1 MAPRTSHQPHLKATQ
16 KPQQL
21 AGMEVPPAVRMERMK
36 GGVEVAV
43 NLEAAG
49 HIRSGDAELPGG
61 GEHEPNRLGRAHLE
75 RGERI
80 PRPGR
85 APVIGPKRN
94 RGIVINE
101 RPKDIPEVS
110 SAPQPRLT
118 AQSVAV
124 RSDGRPHAPP
134 GQKVAPHD
142 GYSTPAINQPFEG
155 AVRDLPSAS
164 FSTDAG
170 RCTTRLD
177 LRACARG
184 NQRIRL
190 ARRVRTRSRWRPSV
204 IAAPATIITTIGS
217 EHDQCSECLGG
228 FSEAGRDAEI
238 GVVAQDT
245 AGWRPARAA
254 TPILTLI

>member
-1 MAPRTSHQPHLKATQ
+1 LDADLAAAFDRISHDHILAMLGAFPARGMVAQWLKAGVVENGRLSRTEEGT
-16 KPQQL
+16 PQ
-21 AGMEVPPAVRMERMK
+21 
-36 GGVEVAV
+36 GGV
-43 NLEAAG
+43 
-49 HIRSGDAELPGG
+49 S
-61 GEHEPNRLGRAHLE
+61 
-75 RGERI
+75 
-80 PRPGR
+80 
-85 APVIGPKRN
+85 
-94 RGIVINE
+94 
-101 RPKDIPEVS
+101 
-110 SAPQPRLT
+110 
-118 AQSVAV
+118 
-124 RSDGRPHAPP
+124 
-134 GQKVAPHD
+134 QKVAPDD

-245 AGWRPARAA
+245 PRWRPARAA
-254 TPILTLI
+254 TPIPDPDPDPAAVAPIPELAARTAHQSLTSRRRALVPEPSLQKQDRRTRVRTG